1 MPILT
6 SQNQCSF
13 VPRHHIFDNIVIYQ
27 EVLHTM
33 RIKSRGKGIMLIKID
48 LEKAYDRLECNFI
61 KDILQKVGLPNDW
74 IRNVMDCLETVKMS
88 IMWKG
93 KNLKWFRPI
102 KGIHQGD
109 VISPYLCVLCMER
122 LGHINGQAVRERRW
136 TPISVSHHGPPL
148 SHLFFADDL
157 LLFAEA
163 SENQI
168 NAIMGCLEKF
178 CSISG

>member
-1 MPILT
+1 M
-6 SQNQCSF
+6 
-13 VPRHHIFDNIVIYQ
+13 
-27 EVLHTM
+27 
-33 RIKSRGKGIMLIKID
+33 
-48 LEKAYDRLECNFI
+48 
-61 KDILQKVGLPNDW
+61 
-74 IRNVMDCLETVKMS
+74 MDCLDTVKMS
-88 IMWKG
+88 IMWNG

-102 KGIHQGD
+102 EGIRQGD

-122 LGHINGQAVRERRW
+122 LGHINDQAIRERRC

-168 NAIMGCLEKF
+168 NAIMGVFREVLLHFWIESKPTKIKHCLLKEY
-178 CSISG
+178 